1 MISLEKSAKKEKM
14 KRTEKAESF
23 RKCADP
29 CPRYLTPGDS
39 HELCVLC
46 LGKEHAQ
53 AALEGA
59 VCANC
64 ERFALKTLRSR
75 LALFSSEEGSPSVP
89 RGSGPARAEAERR
102 LASWGSQRDL
112 ADRLERGVNL
122 SDDSADDEGELQ
134 VDDEEDFS
142 PTVPATDALQD
153 GQVMDD
159 EEVIQ
164 VDPEPSQ
171 PPCPVYAE
179 LLDVMERATDRLQL
193 PWRRVRGEV
202 VRGRLDDRFLPGHR
216 PPAQASL
223 PFLPDLHTEIERAWK
238 NPYSARIHRH
248 QRASFADVEGISEY
262 GYVSMPPIDE
272 TFANHLVSGRASAL
286 SAPALPSK
294 PLKTTARLNGRAYT
308 AAGQAGAALHTMA
321 VLQAYQADLL
331 GDLDQGAGLSPEAVA
346 ELRRTTDLALRATK
360 QTAASIGRSMAA
372 MVATERHLWLNLAG
386 IGEKEKAFL
395 LDAPVSPSELFGTSV
410 EAVVGKFREAKAR
423 SAAFK
428 TCIPLRSGSE
438 PRQAG
443 EPGPSRPEGRRQGQ
457 RASVAS
463 RAPPPCRSRSQRR
476 RDSRRKKKDLRE
488 VIQYKRSQR

>member
-1 MISLEKSAKKEKM
+1 MRGTCTSIWQLNGTWHARRLGGPWGLAQRKSSHCNPLVSQIVNKIRGSAMRRTHNPVLKKSHDCSVNMVFDDNDGNTDTGVYELMGRAGTVCLKYRWEKSRQRSM

-29 CPRYLTPGDS
+29 CPRYLTPGDT

-64 ERFALKTLRSR
+64 ERFSLKTLRSR
-75 LALFSSEEGSPSVP
+75 LALFSSEEGLPSVP
-89 RGSGPARAEAERR
+89 RGSGSARVEAERR
-102 LASWGSQRDL
+102 LASWSSQRDL

-142 PTVPATDALQD
+142 PTIPATDALQD
-153 GQVMDD
+153 GQVMDE

-202 VRGRLDDRFLPGHR
+202 ARGRLDDRFLPGRR

-248 QRASFADVEGISEY
+248 QRASFADVEGIGEY

-272 TFANHLVSGRASAL
+272 SFANHLVSGRASTL
-286 SAPALPSK
+286 SAPALPSR

-331 GDLDQGAGLSPEAVA
+331 GDLDQGTGLSPEAVA

-360 QTAASIGRSMAA
+360 HTAASIGRI
-372 MVATERHLWLNLAG
+372 RWRQWWPRRG
-386 IGEKEKAFL
+386 ICG
-395 LDAPVSPSELFGTSV
+395 
-410 EAVVGKFREAKAR
+410 
-423 SAAFK
+423 
-428 TCIPLRSGSE
+428 
-438 PRQAG
+438 
-443 EPGPSRPEGRRQGQ
+443 
-457 RASVAS
+457 
-463 RAPPPCRSRSQRR
+463 
-476 RDSRRKKKDLRE
+476 
-488 VIQYKRSQR
+488 